1 MAEESTAAVEETAS
15 AIDTTDPSQIMDWF
29 ANNGMDIAIQV
40 GLAVVIFVV
49 GRWVAQW
56 VTSMIRKALA
66 KTDMEDTLERFLCNI
81 VYTALLAIVVI
92 AALGQLGV
100 ETTSLL
106 AIFGAAGLAVG
117 LALQGS
123 LSNFAAGVLIVAF
136 RPYKVGDFIEAG
148 GESGSVDEVQIFTT
162 ILKSPDKNHRTTKR
176 LSCPMPRS

>member
-1 MAEESTAAVEETAS
+1 MAEEGTAAVEATAS
-15 AIDTTDPSQIMDWF
+15 AIDTTDPNQIMDLI
-29 ANNGMDIAIQV
+29 ANQGPDIAIQI

-49 GRWVAQW
+49 GRWLAQW
-56 VTSMIRKALA
+56 VTSMVRKALA

-148 GESGSVDEVQIFTT
+148 GEAGSVDEVQIFTT
-162 ILKSPDKNHRTTKR
+162 ILK
-176 LSCPMPRS
+176 